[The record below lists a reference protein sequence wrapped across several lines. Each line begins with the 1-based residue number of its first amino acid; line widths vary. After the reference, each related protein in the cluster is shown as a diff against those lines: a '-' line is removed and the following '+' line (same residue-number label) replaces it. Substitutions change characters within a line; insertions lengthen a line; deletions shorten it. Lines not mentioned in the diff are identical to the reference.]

1 MNNAAVV
8 ARANYYKGMNATYK
22 SFKPVG
28 NWCLEFINKVLKDC
42 GATIELT
49 SSCTQAQKIAESRN
63 LWHRGTEDI
72 RDGDILFFQG
82 LDDTPHDYDHVAIV
96 EKINGDYIHTIEG
109 NTGCG
114 DYRISGINTY
124 AYHKNREILGGYIRT
139 SDIVNTYT
147 APDAGDKRITCEAV
161 TLRKGCKGVLVTTLQ
176 TFLILNGCDCGIYG
190 ADGDFGDC
198 TAAAVK
204 KYQTL
209 KDIDSDGIVGTQTWS
224 KILTT
229 EGNL

>member
-1 MNNAAVV
+1 MNNSAVV
-8 ARANYYKGMNATYK
+8 ARANYYKSMKATYK
-22 SFKPVG
+22 AFKPVG
-28 NWCLEFINKVLKDC
+28 NWCLEFINQVLKDC

-49 SSCTQAQKIAESRN
+49 ASCTQAQKIAENKN
-63 LWHRGTEDI
+63 LWHRGTDGI

-96 EKINGDYIHTIEG
+96 EKINGEYIHTIEG
-109 NTGCG
+109 NTGSG
-114 DYRISGINTY
+114 DYRLSGINTY
-124 AYHKNREILGGYIRT
+124 TYHKNREILGGYICT
-139 SDIVNTYT
+139 SCILKTYNT
-147 APDAGDKRITCEAV
+147 PSAGDKRITCEAV
-161 TLRKGCKGVLVTTLQ
+161 TLHKGCNGFVVKTLQ

-209 KDIDSDGIVGTQTWS
+209 KGIDSDGIVGTQTWS

-229 EGNL
+229 EG